1 MSHLGLKGKT
11 ELHLVSQTTPSHL
24 PEGGKARRVYLLLRD
39 EISNGTHRTGTLLP
53 GENTLARGFGV
64 SRVTVRRA
72 LEALARDGWIE
83 KRTGAGSI
91 VLPRDEQD
99 TRIAADFATL
109 MPQLV
114 EMDRRTT
121 VRLLAFSYAPPAPE
135 TARALQLSDRDKV
148 QSAVRVR
155 SAEGVPFSHLTTHVP
170 EAIARGYGEADL
182 AAHPL
187 FRLLERS
194 GITVTGAQQSV
205 SATLST
211 PEVAEALEIT
221 VGMPLLSL
229 RRVVHDDT
237 GRPVEYLQALYRP
250 DLFRLEMSLAR
261 VGAGKARHW
270 EPVIGARSA

>member
-1 MSHLGLKGKT
+1 M
-11 ELHLVSQTTPSHL
+11 SQTTPSNL

-53 GENTLARGFGV
+53 GENTLARSFGV

-91 VLPRDEQD
+91 VLPHGTQD
-99 TRIAADFATL
+99 RQLSADFATL

-114 EMDRRTT
+114 EMDRQTT
-121 VRLLAFSYAPPAPE
+121 VRLLAFSYAVPAPE
-135 TARALQLSDRDKV
+135 TARALNLKAGAKV
-148 QSAVRVR
+148 QTAVRVR

-170 EAIARGYGEADL
+170 EEIASGYGEADL

-194 GITVTGAQQSV
+194 GITVSGAQQSV

-211 PEVAEALEIT
+211 PEVARALDIT
-221 VGMPLLSL
+221 VGLPLLSL

-237 GRPVEYLQALYRP
+237 GRAVEYLQALYRP

-261 VGAGKARHW
+261 VGAGEARHW
-270 EPVIGARSA
+270 EPVIGARNA